1 MWLAAPQPVMEKVNA
16 MTCGREGLTTE
27 LSPEELE
34 RCVRSANL
42 LNDVV
47 FKYLFA
53 TKGNEE
59 NLLRLLNDVLAP
71 GPGIVS
77 LQYLD
82 RENDPRRDEG
92 RTSCVDVLARAEDGR
107 VCHVEVQLGRE
118 GYFFERALYYASC
131 SYSDQLSVS
140 DSYDKL
146 RPVIFVSI
154 LNFCLFPDRAE
165 DWRSL
170 HRLLDVKEQRS
181 YCDGMEFHFIEMPKL
196 KRLTAAG
203 RVEDVGLS
211 RVMKYLGRIGGEVE
225 MERLVKCDRGI
236 ERLEDGVRTF
246 FRKRGNLALYRM
258 RERAET
264 DYRSNLKFAVQE
276 AMTEGESRGR
286 DLGRLE
292 GRLESRVETARRMLD
307 MSLSPSQISQATGL
321 SLDEVE
327 ALKDNATGA

>member
-1 MWLAAPQPVMEKVNA
+1 

-107 VCHVEVQLGRE
+107 VCHVEVQLG
-118 GYFFERALYYASC
+118 ERATSSSGLFITHRAATRTSC
-131 SYSDQLSVS
+131 PFQ
-140 DSYDKL
+140 
-146 RPVIFVSI
+146 
-154 LNFCLFPDRAE
+154 
-165 DWRSL
+165 
-170 HRLLDVKEQRS
+170 
-181 YCDGMEFHFIEMPKL
+181 
-196 KRLTAAG
+196 TATT
-203 RVEDVGLS
+203 S
-211 RVMKYLGRIGGEVE
+211 
-225 MERLVKCDRGI
+225 
-236 ERLEDGVRTF
+236 
-246 FRKRGNLALYRM
+246 
-258 RERAET
+258 
-264 DYRSNLKFAVQE
+264 
-276 AMTEGESRGR
+276 
-286 DLGRLE
+286 
-292 GRLESRVETARRMLD
+292 
-307 MSLSPSQISQATGL
+307 
-321 SLDEVE
+321 
-327 ALKDNATGA
+327 